1 MDIINSYIKEGDI
14 ESALNLALIRIE
26 ELEKEN
32 SNRIFIDNE
41 GNTTFDGGV
50 FWISNNELDKQ
61 KRDLAEINNSLKRSR
76 GSSRIGYNEVYII

>member
-1 MDIINSYIKEGDI
+1 MDIINSYIKAGDI

-50 FWISNNELDKQ
+50 FWIGNNELDEQSENEILK
-61 KRDLAEINNSLKRSR
+61 KIRTDLYKDLINEK
-76 GSSRIGYNEVYII
+76 E